1 MHPGG
6 GTRKFDRPVIS
17 FRRITMLRGIAAV
30 TLSLTV
36 VACQPPIS
44 EADAAQP
51 AIQQVAAPEYL
62 NPSARLPF
70 SEGVRHGD
78 LLFLSGKL
86 GLGGDRGI
94 QPETRGA
101 LESIQDA
108 LERFGSS
115 MDRVLKCTVFLADMA
130 EWSAMNEVYTEF
142 FPENKPARTAVGASG
157 LSGNGRV
164 EIECIAAA

>member
-1 MHPGG
+1 
-6 GTRKFDRPVIS
+6 
-17 FRRITMLRGIAAV
+17 MLRAAAAV
-30 TLSLTV
+30 VLSLAIM
-36 VACQPPIS
+36 ACQPPIS
-44 EADAAQP
+44 EADAAEP
-51 AIQQVAAPEYL
+51 SVQQTASPEYL

-70 SEGVRHGD
+70 SEGVRHGG
-78 LLFLSGKL
+78 LIFLAGKL
-86 GLGGDRGI
+86 GLGGERGI

-130 EWSAMNEVYTEF
+130 EWSAMNEVYMEF

-164 EIECIAAA
+164 EIECMAAA